1 MIPVNGGPPISKQVQ
16 SRGGRWGHL
25 LSLSPLSS
33 ESEGPAGGWGAGSPM
48 AGSLGY
54 PFLSQPLP
62 HVQSLT
68 QPILTPYLCRAC
80 PSSEVLGF
88 RVLCPLLP
96 VSRSPQTLLLFIR
109 AVGEEF
115 FFFSLEPKPC
125 SLHCPPCLRLTQMCH
140 HRGMGEAERAP
151 HSRQPKAVGRGNTAP
166 PFLPPPHL

>member
-1 MIPVNGGPPISKQVQ
+1 
-16 SRGGRWGHL
+16 
-25 LSLSPLSS
+25 
-33 ESEGPAGGWGAGSPM
+33 M

-115 FFFSLEPKPC
+115 FFF
-125 SLHCPPCLRLTQMCH
+125 LRTQ
-140 HRGMGEAERAP
+140 ALFFA
-151 HSRQPKAVGRGNTAP
+151 
-166 PFLPPPHL
+166 LPPMPQTYTDVPS